1 MPLRYL
7 QWNSRSKNQ
16 DRVGGIRRLNAAV
29 VASGVLFLLS
39 IIGWALFFDH
49 MPKRL
54 TIATGGDEG
63 AYHEA
68 GICLAAL
75 MEAFDG
81 NGLEVEP
88 QTTDGTGENLQ
99 LLREKQ
105 VDFAFIQDGVGDLP
119 RGVSLVS
126 PVFSEQVFVLAR
138 HDGEVADS
146 TYERLADSESIF
158 AGTSESGMRKSAE
171 EVLRHYGINPDR
183 TRFTASEED
192 ADVLILTASMYSPL
206 FERHMRSGSYEI
218 LPLDA
223 PALAARHSHY
233 YESTVPKAFFGY
245 AEDETPI
252 PPSDVSTI
260 ETTAFLA
267 VREGISNI
275 AVERVLESFYAESCP
290 TTQPRVMSFDEAKMR
305 IDQRPF
311 HPAAASYFDPFDPGP
326 IASWIEALAGSYD
339 LIFACFAGSFFLWTV
354 RQRRIEQR
362 AISAMHQARHELDKF
377 LSRTIKIE
385 RDLSKTNDPERLETL
400 LAMVTEIKLD
410 ALTELTHSELRRDRS
425 FSIFLAQ
432 CANLIG
438 RIQRKLIICEEERK
452 GD

>member
-7 QWNSRSKNQ
+7 QWTSKSP
-16 DRVGGIRRLNAAV
+16 DRTGGTRRLNAAV
-29 VASGVLFLLS
+29 VASGVVFLLS
-39 IIGWALFFDH
+39 LIGWALFFDH

-68 GICLAAL
+68 GTCLAEL
-75 MEAFDG
+75 MEVFDG
-81 NGLEVEP
+81 NGLEVEI
-88 QTTDGTGENLQ
+88 QTTAGTGENLE
-99 LLREKQ
+99 LLREKK

-138 HDGEVADS
+138 SDGGAADS
-146 TYERLADSESIF
+146 TFERLAAAESIF
-158 AGTSESGMRKSAE
+158 AGPSESGMRKSAE
-171 EVLRHYGINPDR
+171 EVLRHYEIEPDR
-183 TRFTASEED
+183 IRFAVSEED

-206 FERHMRSGSYEI
+206 FERHMRSGTHEL

-223 PALAARHSHY
+223 LALAVRHPHY
-233 YESTVPKAFFGY
+233 YESVVPEAFFGY
-245 AEDETPI
+245 AEDGTPI
-252 PPSDVSTI
+252 PPADVATI

-267 VREGISNI
+267 AREGISNI

-290 TTQPRVMSFDEAKMR
+290 TTQPRVMSFDEAKTR

-311 HPAAASYFDPFDPGP
+311 HPAAASHFDPFDPGP

-362 AISAMHQARHELDKF
+362 AINAMHQARHELDKF

-385 RDLSKTNDPERLETL
+385 RELGKTNAPERLQTL

-438 RIQRKLIICEEERK
+438 RIQRKLIICEEDRK
-452 GD
+452 GE